1 MIIIDMN
8 QIMISNLMVQLKH
21 QDLNVDLA
29 RHMVLSS
36 LFSYE
41 KQYGE

>member
-8 QIMISNLMVQLKH
+8 QIMISNLMVQLKKE
-21 QDLNVDLA
+21 DLNVDLA

-36 LFSYE
+36 LFAYE
-41 KQYGE
+41 K